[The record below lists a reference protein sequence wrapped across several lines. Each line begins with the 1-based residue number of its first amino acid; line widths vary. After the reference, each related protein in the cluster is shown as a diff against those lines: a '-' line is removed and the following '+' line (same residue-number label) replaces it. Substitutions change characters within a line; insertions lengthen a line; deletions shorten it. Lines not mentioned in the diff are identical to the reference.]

1 MRVSEWLEDQ
11 PNLFAELLEAEPSL
25 TFIEEFTPEA
35 IQLLYEVQFSD
46 RLVANK
52 MKDKTTKQ
60 LANMVSLMFGQSW
73 TKIINEFSQTYTLG
87 TDITR
92 EMKNDSDVTSER
104 ELSSDATSKTSPYNS
119 TNDFMDTGKQ
129 EDKLN
134 DRSTNSSINTTIDE
148 TTTLDAI
155 IRYKGVFMDTVL
167 TDQIFFDINNLLT
180 ISVYA
185 TEGVDYSSPIVVGG
199 GGGGERGPR
208 GPEGPQGPP
217 GKDGIIGKDGEPG
230 PQGPMGPEGPQGPQG
245 PPGKDGLDG
254 LDGADGTMSFED
266 LTYEQL
272 ESLRGP
278 EGPRGLRG
286 EPGEQGPQGDPGPQ
300 GDKGEKGEKGDT
312 GEQGP
317 QGEVGPPP
325 AWVALTQAEYDA
337 LEPDPNT
344 VYLVVEEDA

>member
-11 PNLFAELLEAEPSL
+11 TNLFAELLEAEPSL

-35 IQLLYEVQFSD
+35 IQMLYEVQYSD

-73 TKIINEFSQTYTLG
+73 TKIINEFSQSYTLG

-119 TNDFMDTGKQ
+119 TNNFMDTGKQ

-185 TEGVDYSSPIVVGG
+185 SEGVTYSSTGVGG
-199 GGGGERGPR
+199 GGGDGLPGPQGPR
-208 GPEGPQGPP
+208 GPEGPQGPQ
-217 GKDGIIGKDGEPG
+217 GLMGLKGDTG
-230 PQGPMGPEGPQGPQG
+230 PEGPMGPQGPQG
-245 PPGKDGLDG
+245 EQGIQ
-254 LDGADGTMSFED
+254 GADGNMTFEE
-266 LTYEQL
+266 LSYEQI
-272 ESLRGP
+272 ESIRGP
-278 EGPRGLRG
+278 IGPRGVRG
-286 EPGEQGPQGDPGPQ
+286 ETGDPGPQ
-300 GDKGEKGEKGDT
+300 GEKGDKGDT
-312 GEQGP
+312 GA

-325 AWVALTQAEYDA
+325 IWISLTQAEYDA

-344 VYLVVEEDA
+344 VYLVVEEDV

>member
-11 PNLFAELLEAEPSL
+11 SNLFAELLEAEPSL

-35 IQLLYEVQFSD
+35 IQMLYEVQYSD

-134 DRSTNSSINTTIDE
+134 DKSTNSSINTTIDE

-155 IRYKGVFMDTVL
+155 IRYKDVFMDTVL

-180 ISVYA
+180 LNIY
-185 TEGVDYSSPIVVGG
+185 
-199 GGGGERGPR
+199 
-208 GPEGPQGPP
+208 
-217 GKDGIIGKDGEPG
+217 
-230 PQGPMGPEGPQGPQG
+230 
-245 PPGKDGLDG
+245 
-254 LDGADGTMSFED
+254 
-266 LTYEQL
+266 
-272 ESLRGP
+272 
-278 EGPRGLRG
+278 
-286 EPGEQGPQGDPGPQ
+286 
-300 GDKGEKGEKGDT
+300 
-312 GEQGP
+312 
-317 QGEVGPPP
+317 
-325 AWVALTQAEYDA
+325 
-337 LEPDPNT
+337 
-344 VYLVVEEDA
+344 

>member
-1 MRVSEWLEDQ
+1 MRVSEWLENQ
-11 PNLFAELLEAEPSL
+11 TNLFAELLEAEPSL

-185 TEGVDYSSPIVVGG
+185 SEGMTYSSTTVVGG
-199 GGGGERGPR
+199 GGGEGRPGAPGPR
-208 GPEGPQGPP
+208 GPEGPQGPMGPMGLKGDKGDP
-217 GKDGIIGKDGEPG
+217 GKDGI
-230 PQGPMGPEGPQGPQG
+230 
-245 PPGKDGLDG
+245 DG
-254 LDGADGTMSFED
+254 LDGADGNMTFEE

-278 EGPRGLRG
+278 VGPRGVRG
-286 EPGEQGPQGDPGPQ
+286 ETGDPGPQ
-300 GDKGEKGEKGDT
+300 GEKGDKGDT
-312 GEQGP
+312 GDVGP

-325 AWVALTQAEYDA
+325 TWVALTQAEYDA

-344 VYLVVEEDA
+344 VYLVVEEE